1 MATTLEIIQGLAQ
14 AASRAYDGSHIA
26 DYNDD
31 GRERSAGLTREEGN
45 PIIDSRVIDG
55 FKVRFSGPLLIITY
69 QSDIKL
75 KQVYA
80 GGFED
85 EIARRINEIK
95 KFLQKEYKAITG
107 NTVSL
112 TKHGELSVMV
122 QSTSRIRSWVQA
134 NCSYKIGGVNAEGV
148 REDQETSVRE
158 VTKKFLEQAKA
169 KKPRNITRK

>member
-14 AASRAYDGSHIA
+14 AASRAYDGAHMEN
-26 DYNDD
+26 YNDD
-31 GRERSAGLTREEGN
+31 GRARKAGLQREEGD

-55 FKVRFSGPLLIITY
+55 FKVRFSGPNMIISY
-69 QSDIKL
+69 QSEIRL
-75 KQVYA
+75 KEVYA

-85 EIARRINEIK
+85 EINRRINEIK
-95 KFLQKEYKAITG
+95 KFLQKEYKVITG
-107 NTVSL
+107 ESVSL
-112 TKHGELSVMV
+112 TKDGESDILV

-134 NCSYKIGGVNAEGV
+134 QCSYKIGKVNAEGV
-148 REDQETSVRE
+148 LQPSEPSVRE